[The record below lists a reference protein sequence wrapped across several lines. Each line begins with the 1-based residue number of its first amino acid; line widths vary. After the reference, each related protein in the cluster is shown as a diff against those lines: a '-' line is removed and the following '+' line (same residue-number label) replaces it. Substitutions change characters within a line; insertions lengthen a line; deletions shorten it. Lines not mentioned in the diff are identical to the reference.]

1 MRAVTEPRREA
12 LDMRPT
18 VQEEPAGSTPVP
30 GHPVH
35 PVQPAQR
42 TQSAPYADAPPS
54 FTPAPRSP
62 LHPSAH
68 PSARPH
74 YDPAGDVVRW
84 AAFSCLLVPVVLVV
98 YGTSYGGAAV
108 ATLGLLVVTA
118 ACRAMLRCSEKA
130 DRAAARVL
138 AEARTPSAHRGRHS
152 RSGTGSHRGCH
163 GSDVPPPQ
171 D

>member
-1 MRAVTEPRREA
+1 M
-12 LDMRPT
+12 
-18 VQEEPAGSTPVP
+18 P

-35 PVQPAQR
+35 PVQPARR
-42 TQSAPYADAPPS
+42 TQSAPFADTTPPS
-54 FTPAPRSP
+54 APAPRSP
-62 LHPSAH
+62 HHPSAH
-68 PSARPH
+68 RPSAHRPGH
-74 YDPAGDVVRW
+74 PAAEDPAGDVVRW

-118 ACRAMLRCSEKA
+118 ACRAMLRYSEKA
-130 DRAAARVL
+130 DRAAARVR
-138 AEARTPSAHRGRHS
+138 AEARTPSVHRGRHS

-163 GSDVPPPQ
+163 GSDTAPPQ